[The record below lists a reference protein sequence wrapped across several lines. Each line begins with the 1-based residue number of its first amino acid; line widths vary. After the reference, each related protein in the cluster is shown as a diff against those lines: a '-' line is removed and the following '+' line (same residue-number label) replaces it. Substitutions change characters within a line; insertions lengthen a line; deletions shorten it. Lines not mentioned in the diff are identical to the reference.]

1 MKRTIA
7 VILTALLLLVPMAAN
22 AALDYNSIPTPQ
34 IIVVDGDDVNAVFFE
49 RAADERAYPAS
60 TTKIMTCMLALE
72 AGNLD
77 DSVTVGEEVTP
88 FTNYSSLMGLKSG
101 DTVTMRDLV
110 YGLMLVSGNDAAAA
124 IAVHV
129 GGSIE
134 SFVAMMNA
142 KASQLGMN
150 GTHFT
155 NPHGVQSDEH
165 YTTARDMAKLMAYA
179 LQNPEFCEID
189 KTISYTVPS
198 SGAVLMTTNRLLRNV
213 EGDPMETY
221 YEYAV
226 GGKTG
231 DTDTAGKCLVAVA
244 ERDGARVIVVLFGD
258 KQEMYGD
265 DKVYNN
271 LARFINARSIFE
283 HVFETEYSAVTAEAL
298 NVQTDFFTDMTGGD
312 PAALVDGVK
321 LEMQA
326 DVANLVCRLRTTEAT
341 SLKVNAAA
349 ITTEVE
355 LSGVPIAPIAAGQAM
370 GSVRYL
376 YQGRTLF
383 TAPLTALHDV
393 GKDPNAPQFGDG
405 TDDDPFAATATPL
418 IDKGHKKW
426 STGDVM
432 LLVFVLL
439 IVLLVALIVVFVI
452 TERKRRYE
460 RRRRSAAKRRK
471 RRY

>member
-1 MKRTIA
+1 MRRFFA
-7 VILTALLLLVPMAAN
+7 GLVTALLLLVPATARAAF
-22 AALDYNSIPTPQ
+22 DYNTIPTPN
-34 IIVVDGDDVNAVFFE
+34 IIVVDGDDVNHVFYE
-49 RAADERAYPAS
+49 RAADARAFPAS

-72 AGNLD
+72 SGNLD
-77 DSVTVGEEVTP
+77 DTVTVGQEVTT
-88 FTNYSSLMGLKSG
+88 FTNYSSLMGLKAG
-101 DTVTMRDLV
+101 DTVTLRDLV
-110 YGLMLVSGNDAAAA
+110 YGLMIVSGNDAAAA

-134 SFVAMMNA
+134 GFVSMMNA
-142 KASQLGMN
+142 KAAELGMS
-150 GTHFT
+150 GTNFT
-155 NPHGVQSDEH
+155 NPHGVQSDSH

-179 LQNPEFCEID
+179 LQNEAFCEID

-198 SGAVLMTTNRLLRNV
+198 TGVVHMTTNRLLRNV
-213 EGDPMETY
+213 EGDPVETY

-231 DTDTAGKCLVAVA
+231 DTDAAGKCLVAVA
-244 ERDGARVIVVLFGD
+244 EREGARVIIVLFGD
-258 KQEMYGD
+258 KVEMYND

-271 LARFINARSIFE
+271 IARFVNAKSIFE
-283 HVFETEYSAVTAEAL
+283 HVFETEFSAVTAQDL
-298 NVQTDFFTDMTGGD
+298 QVQTAFSTEMTGGD
-312 PAALVDGVK
+312 PAALLDGSK

-326 DVANLVCRLRTTEAT
+326 DITNLACRLRSSEAT
-341 SLKVNAAA
+341 NLKANAAA

-355 LSGVPIAPIAAGQAM
+355 LAGVPIAPITQGQEM
-370 GSVRYL
+370 GQVRYV

-383 TAPLTALHDV
+383 TAPLTAVRDV
-393 GKDPNAPQFGDG
+393 GPDPNAPQFGD
-405 TDDDPFAATATPL
+405 TSSDDPFAPTSTPL

-426 STGDVM
+426 TTGDVL

-439 IVLLVALIVVFVI
+439 IVLLIALIVVFVI

-460 RRRRSAAKRRK
+460 RRRRAAKRKK